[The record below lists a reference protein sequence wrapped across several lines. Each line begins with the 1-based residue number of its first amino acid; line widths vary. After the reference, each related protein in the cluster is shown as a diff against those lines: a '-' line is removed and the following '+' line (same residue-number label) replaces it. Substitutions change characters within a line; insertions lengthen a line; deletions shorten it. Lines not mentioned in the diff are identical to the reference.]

1 MMNKRIKAV
10 TNAFSYFKDN
20 LILDLFLELVGF
32 VVGIFLFL
40 IIFWKEKPDTA
51 FPLGTLMAGIIF
63 AICTFLTGMVG
74 FVRQFNVAVGMGCV
88 RKKFLQAYLGT
99 TIAFLVIDALVLL
112 LYYCIEKAWYLGMF
126 PELVWKLT
134 DKLSISP
141 VKVILILLVIL
152 VIKFGSGMIVLHF
165 GNKGMIGCWILYLA
179 SSLGVSRVAE
189 ILSEN
194 PNGILSRIVYGV
206 VDLFHGFGANA
217 GYILG
222 YLICMILF
230 VISIRAC
237 LKEEVRQM

>member
-88 RKKFLQAYLGT
+88 RKKFLQAWQERKRETITHPYLKEK
-99 TIAFLVIDALVLL
+99 IAWGLVPYVQALL
-112 LYYCIEKAWYLGMF
+112 LARYLRDDLDAYPPF
-126 PELVWKLT
+126 LWK
-134 DKLSISP
+134 
-141 VKVILILLVIL
+141 
-152 VIKFGSGMIVLHF
+152 
-165 GNKGMIGCWILYLA
+165 
-179 SSLGVSRVAE
+179 
-189 ILSEN
+189 
-194 PNGILSRIVYGV
+194 
-206 VDLFHGFGANA
+206 
-217 GYILG
+217 
-222 YLICMILF
+222 
-230 VISIRAC
+230 
-237 LKEEVRQM
+237 